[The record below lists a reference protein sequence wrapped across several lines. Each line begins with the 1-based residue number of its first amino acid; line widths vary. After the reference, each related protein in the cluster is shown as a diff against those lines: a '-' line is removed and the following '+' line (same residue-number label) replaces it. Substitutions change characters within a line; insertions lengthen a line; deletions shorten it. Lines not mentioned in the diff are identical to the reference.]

1 MHVCN
6 EIAAA
11 IRPLYPPRVWDE
23 LGIVFYVTFWSLQSS
38 DLVVPES
45 AYQRQIQQ
53 LKEQI
58 QQIDASGSTWVI
70 LCYCVF
76 LSLCC
81 FFVLSLL

>member
-1 MHVCN
+1 MCN

-11 IRPLYPPRVWDE
+11 IRPLYPARVWDE
-23 LGIVFYVTFWSLQSS
+23 LGIVFFITFWSLQSS

-58 QQIDASGSTWVI
+58 QQIDTPASGWVNA
-70 LCYCVF
+70 LMM
-76 LSLCC
+76 
-81 FFVLSLL
+81 